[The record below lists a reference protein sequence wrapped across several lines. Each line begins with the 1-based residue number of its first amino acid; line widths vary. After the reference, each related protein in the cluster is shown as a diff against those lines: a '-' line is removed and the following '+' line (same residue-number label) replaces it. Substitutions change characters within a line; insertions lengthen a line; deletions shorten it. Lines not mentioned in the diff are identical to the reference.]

1 MSQMSRVHIPNM
13 KISKFVYRIPILD
26 MLDKMDTAL
35 MKSMATSIV
44 QTAVQINFKKTVLIT
59 QLSYRYTGD
68 RN

>member
-1 MSQMSRVHIPNM
+1 
-13 KISKFVYRIPILD
+13 